1 MLNKSLI
8 LISLLFGL
16 STISFAGESN
26 STQLNT
32 PIDKNTQTPD
42 LIEEQIQKAL
52 LGISTLKV
60 LKEGESKIIF
70 ESEAK
75 VLNSDQPKK
84 RKKRKK
90 RKTRKRRLKR
100 KNINIESLPLAKT
113 YPMDYD
119 LSKIQE

>member
-1 MLNKSLI
+1 MLNKNLI

-84 RKKRKK
+84 RKKRK
-90 RKTRKRRLKR
+90 TRKRRLKR